1 MRKVY
6 PESVCQN
13 MQFQKLA
20 MYGVGNAT
28 DAGQCP
34 VTQRARCLSRPL
46 KPRGLLVF
54 DTVQHL
60 EDATEVIVH
69 VASSVNSKDVD
80 LLTFMRP
87 LYYFV
92 VIFLV

>member
-13 MQFQKLA
+13 MQFQKVA
-20 MYGVGNAT
+20 MYGVKNAA

-34 VTQRARCLSRPL
+34 VTQRARCLVRPL
-46 KPRGLLVF
+46 KPRGHLVS

-69 VASSVNSKDVD
+69 VGSSVNSKDVD

-87 LYYFV
+87 
-92 VIFLV
+92 